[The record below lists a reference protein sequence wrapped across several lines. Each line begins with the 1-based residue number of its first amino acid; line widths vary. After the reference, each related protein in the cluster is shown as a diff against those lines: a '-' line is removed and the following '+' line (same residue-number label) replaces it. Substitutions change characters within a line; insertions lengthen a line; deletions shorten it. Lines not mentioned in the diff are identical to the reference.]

1 VRISR
6 QPQGGN
12 ARIRHR
18 RRFAH
23 PDRQV
28 VRALKNFQAVDLGG
42 LAINAALEKS
52 GISGDQSTT

>member
-1 VRISR
+1 MPGSVIAGGSR
-6 QPQGGN
+6 TPME
-12 ARIRHR
+12 
-18 RRFAH
+18 
-23 PDRQV
+23 V